1 MKLNPFYT
9 ILDSYRNAIY
19 DGTVPDLVGLALVLA
34 VSVVLLILA
43 TMFFKRLEPA
53 FAKVL

>member
-1 MKLNPFYT
+1 L
-9 ILDSYRNAIY
+9 AIVL
-19 DGTVPDLVGLALVLA
+19 GVSLVLL
-34 VSVVLLILA
+34 VVA